1 MILILTLID
10 WLLFI
15 PLAFCVAYLL
25 VYAIAS
31 KFYRAPLYPE
41 ANKQHRIAVFFPA
54 YKEDKVIIDS
64 VRSFLGQ
71 DYPKELYDVYVIS
84 DHMQDSTNE
93 TLSQLPIR
101 LLTATY
107 EDSSKAKALLLAIN
121 AIEEEGKAGGL
132 RDRQLALMYDIAV
145 VMDADNVTVP
155 GFLSE
160 VNRAYCTGVWSMQA
174 HRTGK
179 NLNTDIALLDGVSE
193 EINNGFFRSGHNAL
207 GLSAGLAG
215 SGMAFH
221 YFWYYNAV
229 QELETA
235 GEDKELELA
244 LLECGIHTVYL
255 EHLPVYDEKT
265 QKKEK
270 INKLRRRWMAAQFG
284 ILCEGLSFIKYVKQ
298 MEGWWRWWPTFDLVD
313 KIIQW
318 MLPPRLVQLAAV
330 FGFTL
335 LTTLVYRPAAP
346 KWWMLSA
353 AQIAAMFIP
362 VPARLLNG
370 RLLKALMQVPSLAL
384 GTIASLFHLKGAN
397 KKFIH
402 TKHGE

>member
-15 PLAFCVAYLL
+15 PLALCVAYLL

-255 EHLPVYDEKT
+255 EHLPVHDQKT
-265 QKKEK
+265 QKQE
-270 INKLRRRWMAAQFG
+270 NLQQQRRRWMAAQFG

-402 TKHGE
+402 TEHGE

>member
-15 PLAFCVAYLL
+15 PLALCVAYLL

-255 EHLPVYDEKT
+255 ETCPSTTRKRR
-265 QKKEK
+265 KKRTSRS
-270 INKLRRRWMAAQFG
+270 NADAGWQRNSAFCARDCPSLNTSSRWKDG
-284 ILCEGLSFIKYVKQ
+284 GDGGLLSILSTRLSN
-298 MEGWWRWWPTFDLVD
+298 GCSLHAWCNWPLFSDSRCSPHWSTVRQRLNGGCCR
-313 KIIQW
+313 QHR
-318 MLPPRLVQLAAV
+318 LPPCL
-330 FGFTL
+330 
-335 LTTLVYRPAAP
+335 
-346 KWWMLSA
+346 
-353 AQIAAMFIP
+353 
-362 VPARLLNG
+362 
-370 RLLKALMQVPSLAL
+370 
-384 GTIASLFHLKGAN
+384 SLFQPACSTVGY
-397 KKFIH
+397 
-402 TKHGE
+402 